1 MKALRKIP
9 CHYCRRV
16 GETGTGHPAYDCD
29 NPGECLHDMKY
40 PCNDIP
46 KKGTADKK
54 CRDCYYSKYCKF
66 EPQRPYNPDGRCNLW
81 KQGLDALPGFMV
93 K

>member
-1 MKALRKIP
+1 MNAPRKIP
-9 CHYCRRV
+9 CRYCRRC
-16 GETGTGHPAYDCD
+16 GELDGRPAYDCA
-29 NPGECLHDMKY
+29 NMSGECIHGMKY

-66 EPQRPYNPDGRCNLW
+66 EPQRAYNPDGRCNLW
-81 KQGLDALPGFMV
+81 KPSI